1 MTFRFQA
8 VYLNTV
14 ICPFEAFGARKSVI
28 WSGVVAMQ
36 QVFA

>member
-8 VYLNTV
+8 IYLNTV
-14 ICPFEAFGARKSVI
+14 TCPFVAFGACKSVI
-28 WSGVVAMQ
+28 WPGVVAMQ

>member
-8 VYLNTV
+8 IYLNTV
-14 ICPFEAFGARKSVI
+14 TCPFAAFDVCKSMI
-28 WSGVVAMQ
+28 WLGVVAMQ